1 MPKSFEESL
10 DECLTVLAR
19 EFLIYGSDKPVFT
32 ELQEQAVAILVHGGV
47 TARDFAYAI
56 ESNDMEYV
64 FDEYQW
70 RDILSDALMRR
81 ADIKREIAEGEK

>member
-1 MPKSFEESL
+1 MPQSFEESL

-19 EFLIYGSDKPVFT
+19 EFLIHDSDKPVFT
-32 ELQEQAVAILVHGGV
+32 ELQEQAVAILVRGGV

-56 ESNDMEYV
+56 ESNDLEYV
-64 FDEYQW
+64 FDDDQW

-81 ADIKREIAEGEK
+81 ADIEREIGRQQ

>member
-1 MPKSFEESL
+1 MPQSFEESL

-19 EFLIYGSDKPVFT
+19 EFLIDGSDKPVFT
-32 ELQEQAVAILVHGGV
+32 ELQEQAVAILVRGGV
-47 TARDFAYAI
+47 TARDFAFAI

-70 RDILSDALMRR
+70 RDILCDALMRR
-81 ADIKREIAEGEK
+81 ADIKREIAEAQK

>member
-19 EFLIYGSDKPVFT
+19 GFVIYGSDKPVFT

-64 FDEYQW
+64 FDEDQW

>member
-1 MPKSFEESL
+1 MPQSFEESL
-10 DECLTVLAR
+10 DECLTVLAH
-19 EFLIYGSDKPVFT
+19 EFLIDGSDKPVFT
-32 ELQEQAVAILVHGGV
+32 ELQEQAVAILVRGGV
-47 TARDFAYAI
+47 TARDFAFAI

-81 ADIKREIAEGEK
+81 ADIKREIAEAQK